1 MTAIISMNTQDG
13 KEVSQLLKRLFFQI
27 MELMLIRGIIMN
39 WFKSL
44 QIIKTIVPAI
54 TIVINMMKIQN
65 PKIKKSVISKIIY
78 LMDSSINSFQK
89 YFNRKKTNR
98 MLLINKKKKRFS
110 NQQEIN
116 LTIIQNYLK
125 NYEQRIKKTFVSIN
139 QLLKFNQL
147 S

>member
-1 MTAIISMNTQDG
+1 M
-13 KEVSQLLKRLFFQI
+13 
-27 MELMLIRGIIMN
+27 
-39 WFKSL
+39 
-44 QIIKTIVPAI
+44 PAI